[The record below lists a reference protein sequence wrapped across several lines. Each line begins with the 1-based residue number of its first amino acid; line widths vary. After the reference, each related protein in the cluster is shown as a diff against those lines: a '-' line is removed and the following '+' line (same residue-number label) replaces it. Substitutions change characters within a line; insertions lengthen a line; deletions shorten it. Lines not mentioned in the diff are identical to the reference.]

1 MKKIL
6 CAALLLVFA
15 GTACAETIGVLSRL
29 NISPQ
34 EFQAFLIERYSQQIR
49 KAAKNLKQNI
59 SCSYYV
65 SMSEMLMALNA
76 GKIDAMLLPE
86 CAADY
91 VLREYPNAESQ
102 GFLNAN
108 GLMGLTMGFRD
119 DSKELCDKVNA
130 ALAEMAK
137 DGTSSILVRR
147 YITGAESA
155 NPKPAKF
162 DKFDDAPTLNVAVTG
177 DLPIIDYVDAG
188 GDAAGFN
195 TALLAELGR
204 RLRMNINIIQID
216 AGARASALISGR
228 VDCVFWFALN
238 PGKGQQ
244 WDIPP
249 GVIVTAPYFRWNKD
263 YFIGL
268 KK

>member
-6 CAALLLVFA
+6 CALLVVLLA
-15 GTACAETIGVLSRL
+15 GTACAETVGVLSKL
-29 NISPQ
+29 NMSPQ
-34 EFQAFLIERYSQQIR
+34 AFQAFLIERYSQRVR
-49 KAAKNLKQNI
+49 KAAKDFKQDI

-76 GKIDAMLLPE
+76 GRIDTMLLPE
-86 CAADY
+86 CVADY
-91 VLREYPNAESQ
+91 VLREYPNTESQ
-102 GFLNAN
+102 GVVDAN

-119 DSKELCDKVNA
+119 DSKELRDKVNA
-130 ALAEMAK
+130 VLGKMSK
-137 DGTSSILVRR
+137 DGNSSILTRR
-147 YITGAESA
+147 YITGSEAV
-155 NPKPAKF
+155 NPKPVKF
-162 DKFDDAPTLNVAVTG
+162 DTFEDAPTLNVAVTG
-177 DLPIIDYVDAG
+177 DLPPVDYVDAG
-188 GDAAGFN
+188 GEAAGFN

-204 RLRMNINIIQID
+204 RLQMNITMIQVE

-244 WDIPP
+244 WDIPD
-249 GVIVTAPYFRWNKD
+249 GIIVTAPYFSWKTD